1 MAVKSFRESLKDCFV
16 GDTLI
21 YSVIKAATA
30 FLVCFFLFCF
40 FYVFRVRVESQ
51 EKHRQAKPGRYGR
64 ESTAGTSA
72 SRATRLNSRVPF
84 KPEWHNHCSC
94 LSGTF
99 YLSFCRSLY
108 PCTAQ
113 VCSFWIGWWF
123 WCTAKNSSVGITPC
137 HNKVTWS
144 LP

>member
-30 FLVCFFLFCF
+30 FLFFF
-40 FYVFRVRVESQ
+40 FNVFRVRVESQ

-72 SRATRLNSRVPF
+72 GRATRLNSRVPF

-113 VCSFWIGWWF
+113 VCSF
-123 WCTAKNSSVGITPC
+123 
-137 HNKVTWS
+137 
-144 LP
+144 